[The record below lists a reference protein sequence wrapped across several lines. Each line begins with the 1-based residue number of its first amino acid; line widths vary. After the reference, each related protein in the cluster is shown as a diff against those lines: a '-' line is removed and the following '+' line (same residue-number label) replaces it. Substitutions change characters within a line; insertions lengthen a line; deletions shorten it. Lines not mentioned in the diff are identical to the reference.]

1 MCHFKKGTEICNYSY
16 SNNVLSVR
24 LNRARLVVC
33 LEEALYIHN
42 IRDMKI
48 MHTIKDTPPNPKGL
62 CALSVNSDKCYLAY
76 PGSSSTG
83 EVQLFDALNLQAA
96 GMIAAHD
103 GPLAALAFSPEGT
116 RLATASEKG
125 TVIRVFNVEDG
136 TKVTEFRL
144 EKAAATKM
152 SAKLQSG
159 RGRGVLHKHS
169 HKVKKHGKLKVPL
182 PPPQKKVTSHS
193 LQTNF

>member
-16 SNNVLSVR
+16 SNSVLSVR

-62 CALSVNSDKCYLAY
+62 CALSVNSDRCFLAY
-76 PGSSSTG
+76 PGSSTAG

-103 GPLAALAFSPEGT
+103 GPLAALAFSADGM

-125 TVIRVFNVEDG
+125 TIIRVFSVEDG
-136 TKVTEFRL
+136 TKLTEFR
-144 EKAAATKM
+144 
-152 SAKLQSG
+152 
-159 RGRGVLHKHS
+159 
-169 HKVKKHGKLKVPL
+169 
-182 PPPQKKVTSHS
+182 
-193 LQTNF
+193 